1 MVYLLGRSLSLQKR
15 VQYALR
21 VFDGVG
27 PQTSVRIC
35 DAVYIHAFAKVKDL
49 REEQLLRLK
58 EILQPMME
66 AKRQDRL
73 LKMKLVKNK
82 PVSLQPT

>member
-1 MVYLLGRSLSLQKR
+1 MVYLLGRKLGLQKR

-35 DAVYIHAFAKVKDL
+35 DSVYIHPFAKVRDL

-58 EILQPMME
+58 ELLQPMVE
-66 AKRQDRL
+66 AKRQDKL
-73 LKMKLVKNK
+73 LKMKLAKSK
-82 PVSLQPT
+82 PVPLQPT

>member
-1 MVYLLGRSLSLQKR
+1 MVYLLGKSLGLQKR

-27 PQTSVRIC
+27 PRTGMRIC
-35 DAVYIHAFAKVKDL
+35 DAVYIHPFAKVKDL

-58 EILQPMME
+58 EILQPVME
-66 AKRQDRL
+66 AKRQDKL
-73 LKMKLVKNK
+73 LKMKLAKGK
-82 PVSLQPT
+82 PAPLQPT